1 MDDKFFIKA
10 PATYDNLLAFNLKTR
25 KMSTDICRLFR
36 KQKVEIKVKGVKI
49 LYTSYEYFSLTDIY
63 SYHKGDKSKK
73 FYDRACRIDTQLIRG
88 ITPEGSQV
96 VMFLWKSFCSIFY
109 Q

>member
-10 PATYDNLLAFNLKTR
+10 PATYDNLLAYNLKTR
-25 KMSTDICRLFR
+25 KMTDICRLFR
-36 KQKVEIKVKGVKI
+36 KQKIEIKVKGVKI
-49 LYTSYEYFSLTDIY
+49 LSTFYECFSLTDIY

-96 VMFLWKSFCSIFY
+96 VMFVWKSFCSIFY